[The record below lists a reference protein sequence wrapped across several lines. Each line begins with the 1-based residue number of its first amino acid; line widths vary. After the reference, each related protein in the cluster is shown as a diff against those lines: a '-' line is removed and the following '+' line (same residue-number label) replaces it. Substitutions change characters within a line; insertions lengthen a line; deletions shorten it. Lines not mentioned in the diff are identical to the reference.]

1 MQTIRYFE
9 RPEDVS
15 PLNGACVRVHKNA
28 PWLQALQGAEKV
40 WIETADAEAALEATA
55 AARRP
60 TLNSLAADEAAWAAF
75 GADALRRFEAV
86 VLLPFRPGAAAQR
99 YEDNVAAVFA
109 LADRYGVPPERRIVD
124 VCVMPRSVEP
134 DLSAYERR
142 IAWLR
147 ETFRA
152 RTCGGVN
159 NYVYQDDEALL
170 PAVWTRLSNAGMT
183 YGIVSARLADR
194 FGW

>member
-1 MQTIRYFE
+1 MQTIRYYE
-9 RPEDVS
+9 RLEEDT
-15 PLNGACVRVHKNA
+15 PANGACVRVHKNA
-28 PWLQALQGAEKV
+28 PWLPKLQGAEQV
-40 WIETADAEAALEATA
+40 WIETADAEAALEAA
-55 AARRP
+55 AAVRRP
-60 TLNSLAADEAAWAAF
+60 TLNSLAADEAAWAAL

-99 YEDNVAAVFA
+99 YEDSVAAVFD
-109 LADRYGVPPERRIVD
+109 LANRYGVPPERRIID

-134 DLSAYERR
+134 DTAAYERR

-147 ETFRA
+147 EAFGA

-159 NYVYQDDEALL
+159 NYVYQENEDLL
-170 PAVWTRLSNAGMT
+170 PDVWSRLSRAGMT
-183 YGIVSARLADR
+183 YGIVSARLAER